1 MKNLVRVCI
10 VIVLAGSLS
19 ASQAC
24 SALPRSAPET
34 QGVSSTAMLE
44 FAHSLDQ
51 QIDGMHSVMVAR
63 HGQVIAEGWW
73 SPYDAGHNHVLYS
86 LSKSFTSTA
95 VGFAVA
101 EGKLSIDDE
110 VLKFFP
116 DDAPDDPSN
125 NLKQMRVRDLLSMS
139 TGHQD
144 EPPTAPDAISAKS
157 FLAQAVPHL
166 PGTHFKYN
174 TAATFMQSA
183 IVQKVTGQTVLE
195 FLRPRLFEP
204 LGIEHPVWD
213 ANYQGISLGG
223 YGLRARTEDIAKL
236 GQLYLQK
243 GGWNGKQLLPAD
255 WVAMATSKQTSN
267 GSNPKSDW
275 NQGYGFQ
282 FWRCRHNAYR
292 GDGAFGQYCVV
303 MPDQDA
309 IVAITSGVKDMQAV
323 LNVIWDKLLPAMQRQ
338 ALPADAAGAQQLKDR
353 LARLEVRHAQGS
365 ATSPLAGKLL
375 NHKFGFPANDQTIE
389 SLTLASSDS
398 GKTLTFTARLDGKE
412 AKIPCGYQE
421 WKRARAPLLGGR
433 LAQFPDEPTAGTFAW
448 AGDDACV
455 IKLCAYE
462 TPFQTTFTL
471 KFEGDQ
477 VTLDS
482 EANVA
487 FGPTKRP
494 QLVGR
499 GD

>member
-1 MKNLVRVCI
+1 MKNLSCLLL
-10 VIVLAGSLS
+10 VLVG
-19 ASQAC
+19 ASQSLA
-24 SALPRSAPET
+24 ALPRSTPEV
-34 QGVSSTAMLE
+34 QGVSSAALLE
-44 FAHSLDQ
+44 FVNALD
-51 QIDGMHSVMVAR
+51 QIDGMHSLMVVR

-73 SPYDAGHNHVLYS
+73 APYDAEHNHVLYS
-86 LSKSFTSTA
+86 LSKSFVSTA

-101 EGKLSIDDE
+101 DGKLSIDDE

-116 DDAPDDPSN
+116 DAASTN
-125 NLKQMRVRDLLSMS
+125 ASSNLKAMRVRDLLIMS

-144 EPPTAPDAISAKS
+144 EPPTAPEAMSAKS
-157 FLAQAVPHL
+157 FLAQPVPHL

-183 IVQKVTGQTVLE
+183 IVQKATGQTVLD

-213 ANYQGISLGG
+213 TNFQGISLGG
-223 YGLRARTEDIAKL
+223 YGLRVRTEDIAKF
-236 GQLYLQK
+236 GQLYLQRGK
-243 GGWNGKQLLPAD
+243 WNGKQLIPSE
-255 WVAMATSKQTSN
+255 WVALAMAKQTSN

-309 IVAITSGVKDMQAV
+309 VVAITSGVRDMQAV
-323 LNVIWDKLLPAMQRQ
+323 LNVIWDKLLPA
-338 ALPADAAGAQQLKDR
+338 AQSRRLKANSASSQELKEK
-353 LARLEVRHAQGS
+353 LAHLEVRPAQGS
-365 ATSPLAGKLL
+365 ATSPLAGKVL
-375 NHKFGFPANDQTIE
+375 NRKFVFLPNEQKVE
-389 SLTLASSDS
+389 NLMLASTDS
-398 GKTLTFTARLDGKE
+398 GKTLALMVRIDGKE
-412 AKIPCGYQE
+412 ATIPCGHRE
-421 WKRARAPLLGGR
+421 WKTGRSPLFGARLS
-433 LAQFPDEPTAGTFAW
+433 QFSNEPVAGTFAW
-448 AGDDACV
+448 TDSSTCA
-455 IKLCAYE
+455 IKFCAYE
-462 TPFQTTFTL
+462 TPFHTTLTL
-471 KFEGDQ
+471 KLDGDQ

-494 QLVGR
+494 RLVGR
-499 GD
+499 AE

>member
-1 MKNLVRVCI
+1 MKALVRIYLVL
-10 VIVLAGSLS
+10 VLASVVARAVS
-19 ASQAC
+19 
-24 SALPRSAPET
+24 LPRSAPEA
-34 QGVSSTAMLE
+34 QDVSSTALLA
-44 FAHSLDQ
+44 FVNSLDQ
-51 QIDGMHSVMVAR
+51 QIDGMHSLMVVR
-63 HGQVIAEGWW
+63 HGHVIAEGWW
-73 SPYDAGHNHVLYS
+73 TPYDAEHNHVLYS

-116 DDAPDDPSN
+116 DDAPADPGN
-125 NLKQMRVRDLLSMS
+125 NLKQMRVRDLLTMS

-144 EPPTAPDAISAKS
+144 EPPVGSDVISAKS
-157 FLAQAVPHL
+157 FFAQSVPHL

-183 IVQKVTGQTVLE
+183 IVQKVTGQTVLD
-195 FLRPRLFEP
+195 FLRPRLFAP

-213 ANYQGISLGG
+213 TNFQGISLGG
-223 YGLRARTEDIAKL
+223 YGLRVRTEDIAKF
-236 GQLYLQK
+236 GQLYLQR
-243 GGWNGKQLLPAD
+243 GGWNGRQLLPSE
-255 WVAMATSKQTSN
+255 WVATATSKQTSN
-267 GSNPKSDW
+267 GSNPQSDW

-292 GDGAFGQYCVV
+292 GDGAFGQFCVV
-303 MPDQDA
+303 MPEQDA
-309 IVAITSGVKDMQAV
+309 VVAITSGVKDMQAV
-323 LNVIWDKLLPAMQRQ
+323 LNVIWDKLLPAMHPRKLKLK
-338 ALPADAAGAQQLKDR
+338 ANTAASKQLTEE
-353 LARLEVRHAQGS
+353 LSHLELRPAQGS
-365 ATSPLAGKLL
+365 MTSPVAGKIL
-375 NHKFGFPANDQTIE
+375 NRKFAFPDNDRKIE
-389 SLTLASSDS
+389 SVALSTSDS
-398 GKTLTFTARLDGKE
+398 GKTLTITARMDGKE
-412 AKIPCGYQE
+412 VTIPCGYQE
-421 WKRARAPLLGGR
+421 WTKARVPLFGGR

-448 AGDDACV
+448 QADDTCV

-477 VTLDS
+477 MTLNS

-494 QLVGR
+494 QLAGHAE
-499 GD
+499 